1 MTEPANRPVES
12 FKQFAAWLAALFLV
26 VLGAKLWV
34 VQLYGSPLL
43 WWDQWYEA
51 TTFIKGWLDGQ
62 LTWKDYLAP
71 YCEHRILFT
80 RLLDVGTIWLNGR
93 WEPMLQMAINAFIHT
108 VYVCGLALGLW
119 AGGGRRD
126 GWLICCLLAPFFAL
140 PYAAE
145 NTIWAFN
152 SQAYFLAFFALPAM
166 AGLVFGKPGD
176 WRWCLG
182 LAAAVLDLFT
192 MASGLLTS
200 LAIAGLILLR
210 AIRLRRLAGENLITL
225 GACLAVAGLGAA
237 LYVPYE
243 GDRLLRAQN
252 LMQFVGALERNLAWP
267 FFNAPAMAC
276 LILLPLIWL
285 AVKYLRRDYPEG
297 RAAEFPLAL
306 GFWGILQ
313 CLALAYGRGN
323 FGEVVPA
330 SRFMDKLNVLAI
342 ASLFAWLAPVRGWF
356 PAAFLKR
363 GAALLPLLWA
373 AIIFLG
379 LVRVS
384 GLVVTD
390 LLVPTRSMNL
400 IAEERVAAFMASG
413 DERDLLE
420 PPTVPPDP
428 RVVLG
433 ALRDKDLQAI
443 LPAACLPPAQANVMG
458 RFTGVLQWLLRHAT
472 VLIYCGLGWF
482 IVLVAYGLIRSPAGL
497 AWENLPAFAVLLA
510 LLGSLG
516 FVWTKTPITRN
527 SVEQALQFQLAEHFR
542 SINNPRR
549 AAIHEQK
556 AEALKASVEGPHG
569 TP

>member
-1 MTEPANRPVES
+1 
-12 FKQFAAWLAALFLV
+12 
-26 VLGAKLWV
+26 
-34 VQLYGSPLL
+34 
-43 WWDQWYEA
+43 
-51 TTFIKGWLDGQ
+51 
-62 LTWKDYLAP
+62 
-71 YCEHRILFT
+71 
-80 RLLDVGTIWLNGR
+80 
-93 WEPMLQMAINAFIHT
+93 
-108 VYVCGLALGLW
+108 
-119 AGGGRRD
+119 
-126 GWLICCLLAPFFAL
+126 
-140 PYAAE
+140 
-145 NTIWAFN
+145 
-152 SQAYFLAFFALPAM
+152 
-166 AGLVFGKPGD
+166 
-176 WRWCLG
+176 
-182 LAAAVLDLFT
+182 

-200 LAIAGLILLR
+200 LAIAGLIFLR
-210 AIRLRRLAGENLITL
+210 SIRLRRLAGENLITL

-243 GDRLLRAQN
+243 GDRFLRAQN
-252 LMQFVGALERNLAWP
+252 LMQFVGALERNVAWP

-285 AVKYLRRDYPEG
+285 AVRYLRRDFPEG
-297 RAAEFPLAL
+297 RGAEFILVLA
-306 GFWGILQ
+306 GWGILQ

-342 ASLFAWLAPVRGWF
+342 ASLFAWLALVRGWF
-356 PAAFLKR
+356 PVAFLKR

-373 AIIFLG
+373 PVIFLG
-379 LVRVS
+379 LIRVS

-400 IAEERVAAFMASG
+400 VAEERVAAFMASG
-413 DERDLLE
+413 NERDLLE

-433 ALRDKDLQAI
+433 ALRDKDLQTI
-443 LPAACLPPAQANVMG
+443 LPAACLPPAQANVTGFTRWGGAAAPPYRKPPAQANVTG
-458 RFTGVLQWLLRHAT
+458 RFTGVSQWLLRHAT

-482 IVLVAYGLIRSPAGL
+482 IVLLAYGLVRSPAGL
-497 AWENLPAFAVLLA
+497 AWENVPAFAVLLA

-527 SVEQALQFQLAEHFR
+527 SIEQALQFQLAEHFR
-542 SINNPRR
+542 SINNPKR

-556 AEALKASVEGPHG
+556 AEALKASAEGPHG